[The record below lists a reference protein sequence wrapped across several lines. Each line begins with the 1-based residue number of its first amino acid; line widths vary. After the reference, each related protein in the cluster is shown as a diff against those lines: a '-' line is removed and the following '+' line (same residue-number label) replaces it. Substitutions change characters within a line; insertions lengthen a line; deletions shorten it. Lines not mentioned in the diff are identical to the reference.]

1 MLESEDP
8 HFNLTLK
15 ALSITLIAKHFYIF
29 QSTNKIDPGGFLKSF
44 VCKTPQK
51 NPKKKAF
58 YRKPACLE
66 VLCYGQVSHLIS
78 A

>member
-29 QSTNKIDPGGFLKSF
+29 QSTNKIDPGGFLK
-44 VCKTPQK
+44 TPPPQK
-51 NPKKKAF
+51 KSF
-58 YRKPACLE
+58 L
-66 VLCYGQVSHLIS
+66 
-78 A
+78 

>member
-29 QSTNKIDPGGFLKSF
+29 QSTNKIDPGGFLKLF
-44 VCKTPQK
+44 VC
-51 NPKKKAF
+51 NPPPKKAF